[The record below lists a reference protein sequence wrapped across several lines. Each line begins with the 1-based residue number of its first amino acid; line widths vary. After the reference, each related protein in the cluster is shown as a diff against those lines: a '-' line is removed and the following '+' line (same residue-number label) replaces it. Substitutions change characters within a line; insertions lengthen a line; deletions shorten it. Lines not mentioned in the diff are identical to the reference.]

1 MGLKFKIAKEM
12 IGMKVKYIGDYYDE
26 AIFIK
31 EKEYEVLEEQNGWYR
46 IVDETDDD
54 YLFPSEDFEI
64 VSK

>member
-1 MGLKFKIAKEM
+1 
-12 IGMKVKYIGDYYDE
+12 MKVKYIGDYYDE